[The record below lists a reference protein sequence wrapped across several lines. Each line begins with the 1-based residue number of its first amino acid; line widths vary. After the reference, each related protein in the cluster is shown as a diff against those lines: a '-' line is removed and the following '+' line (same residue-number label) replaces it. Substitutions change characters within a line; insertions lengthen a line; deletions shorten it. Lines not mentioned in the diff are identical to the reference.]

1 MMNARARTILF
12 AIVVLFCAFPSTVW
26 CQEVAEARVVNVTG
40 EAFAM
45 APGETQWARLQEGE
59 RCVVGTRIRCG
70 ENAFAILEFAP
81 GHRVKVDENTTIELS
96 EMQYREDSGQEK
108 TLIDLAAGRILNN
121 VRKLRTEDSEY
132 SVRTPTASAAVR
144 GTIYEVRYE
153 EETKRTSVRVLEGL
167 IELEARIGRR
177 LSSRIAEMEKRVW
190 MRRAVW
196 LPSKRCPTRKLRPCD
211 SPPMRRKRP
220 KRRQQKAKQPLEAW
234 MPCKRTS
241 WIELTRSRNDC
252 PMRTALVAWI
262 CFRKK
267 TMTIIE
273 PGSSSRVLL
282 NERGKFS
289 EI

>member
-1 MMNARARTILF
+1 MNARARTILF

-177 LSSRIAEMEKRVW
+177 LSSRIAEMEKAGVDEAGGLAPVEALSDQEAETLRQSSNETQTAEAETAEGEAAVGSLDALQADV
-190 MRRAVW
+190 MDRIDAIQERLSDENRAG
-196 LPSKRCPTRKLRPCD
+196 RMD
-211 SPPMRRKRP
+211 MF
-220 KRRQQKAKQPLEAW
+220 QE
-234 MPCKRTS
+234 
-241 WIELTRSRNDC
+241 EDDDDY
-252 PMRTALVAWI
+252 
-262 CFRKK
+262 
-267 TMTIIE
+267 
-273 PGSSSRVLL
+273 
-282 NERGKFS
+282 
-289 EI
+289 